1 MEGLIGK
8 KIGMTQVFT
17 EDGKR
22 VCVTVI
28 EVGPCPVV
36 QVKTMEKDGYVAAQ
50 LGFGEQKLWKD
61 PEADKEAHDGR
72 RARNRITKAESGHLT
87 KTGGLTKGVRILKE
101 FKPEAGEEVKVGDV
115 LTVENFKGV
124 KYVDVTGVTKGK
136 GFAGVLKRY
145 GFAGGNM
152 THGGHSKRR
161 TGGLAARDLPGWIEK
176 GKKMPGHMG
185 DVNRKNI
192 NLEVVQIRPEDNAIL
207 VKGSIPGARNGFV
220 FVRKSLKNAALAF
233 KAAKKGAK

>member
-8 KIGMTQVFT
+8 KIGMTQVYDAEGNRT
-17 EDGKR
+17 
-22 VCVTVI
+22 CVTVI

-36 QVKTMEKDGYVAAQ
+36 QLKTLEKDGYVAAQ
-50 LGFGEQKLWKD
+50 VGFGPQKKQRLS
-61 PEADKEAHDGR
+61 
-72 RARNRITKAESGHLT
+72 KAVQKHFE
-87 KTGGLTKGVRILKE
+87 KAGVETMRVLRE
-101 FKPEAGEEVKVGDV
+101 FALDEGEVLEVGKAV
-115 LTVENFKGV
+115 TVANFEGV
-124 KYVDVTGVTKGK
+124 KYVDVTGVTKGR
-136 GFAGVLKRY
+136 GFAGVIRRY

>member
-8 KIGMTQVFT
+8 KIGMTQVFV
-17 EDGKR
+17 DGKR
-22 VCVTVI
+22 LCVTVL

-36 QVKTMEKDGYVAAQ
+36 QMKTLEKDGYVAAQ
-50 LGFGEQKLWKD
+50 IGFGEQKKQRL
-61 PEADKEAHDGR
+61 
-72 RARNRITKAESGHLT
+72 TKAVAGHQE
-87 KTGGLTKGVRILKE
+87 KTGGLVDKKVRVLKE
-101 FKPEAGEEVKVGDV
+101 FALDKGEEVKVGDV
-115 LTVENFKGV
+115 MTVSNFDGV
-124 KYVDVTGVTKGK
+124 KYVDVTGTTKGK

-145 GFAGGNM
+145 LFAGGNL

-185 DVNRKNI
+185 DVTRTAV

-207 VKGSIPGARNGFV
+207 VKGSVPGARNGTV
-220 FVRKSLKNAALAF
+220 IIRKSLLNAALAF
-233 KAAKKGAK
+233 KAQKGAK

>member
-8 KIGMTQVFT
+8 KIGMTQVYDET
-17 EDGKR
+17 GKR
-22 VCVTVI
+22 TCVTVI

-36 QVKTMEKDGYVAAQ
+36 QLKTLENDGYVAAQ
-50 LGFGEQKLWKD
+50 IAFGTQKPQRLPKAEQKHY
-61 PEADKEAHDGR
+61 E
-72 RARNRITKAESGHLT
+72 KA
-87 KTGGLTKGVRILKE
+87 GVACAKVLKE
-101 FKPEAGEEVKVGDV
+101 FALDEGETLEVGKAV
-115 LTVENFKGV
+115 TVANFEGV

-185 DVNRKNI
+185 DVNRKAM
-192 NLEVVQIRPEDNAIL
+192 NLEVVQVRPEDNALL
-207 VKGSIPGARNGFV
+207 VKGSIPGAKNGIV
-220 FVRKSLKNAALAF
+220 FIKKSLKNNVIAA
-233 KAAKKGAK
+233 KAKKGAK

>member
-8 KIGMTQVFT
+8 KVGMTQVYDA
-17 EDGKR
+17 DGKR
-22 VCVTVI
+22 TTVTVI

-36 QVKTMEKDGYVAAQ
+36 QLKTLENDGYVAAQ
-50 LGFGEQKLWKD
+50 VGFGVQKASRL
-61 PEADKEAHDGR
+61 A
-72 RARNRITKAESGHLT
+72 KAQQKHFEKAGIETMRVL
-87 KTGGLTKGVRILKE
+87 RE
-101 FKPEAGEEVKVGDV
+101 FALDAGEEVKVGDKI
-115 LTVENFKGV
+115 TVANFEGV
-124 KYVDVTGVTKGK
+124 KYVDVTGTTKGR

-145 GFAGGNM
+145 NFAGGNM

-185 DVNRKNI
+185 DVSRKAI

-207 VKGSIPGARNGFV
+207 VKGSVPGARNGTV
-220 FVRKSLKNAALAF
+220 IVRKSLKNNVIAF
-233 KAAKKGAK
+233 KAQKGAK

>member
-8 KIGMTQVFT
+8 KVGMTQVYDA
-17 EDGKR
+17 DGKR
-22 VCVTVI
+22 TTVTVL

-36 QVKTMEKDGYVAAQ
+36 QLKTAEKDGYVAAQ
-50 LGFGEQKLWKD
+50 LGWGVQKVQRL
-61 PEADKEAHDGR
+61 
-72 RARNRITKAESGHLT
+72 TKAVAGHLK
-87 KTGGLTKGVRILKE
+87 KTGGLEGGVRILKE
-101 FKPEAGEEVKVGDV
+101 FALDAGEEVKVGDKI
-115 LTVENFKGV
+115 TVANFEGV
-124 KYVDVTGVTKGK
+124 KYVDVTGTTKGR

-145 GFAGGNM
+145 NFAGGNM

-185 DVNRKNI
+185 DVSRKAV

-207 VKGSIPGARNGFV
+207 VKGSVPGARNGTV
-220 FVRKSLKNAALAF
+220 YVRKSLKNNVLAR
-233 KAAKKGAK
+233 KAKKGAQ

>member
-8 KIGMTQVFT
+8 KIGMTQVYDAEGNRT
-17 EDGKR
+17 
-22 VCVTVI
+22 CVTVI

-36 QVKTMEKDGYVAAQ
+36 QLKTLEKDGYVAAQ
-50 LGFGEQKLWKD
+50 VGFGPQKKQRLS
-61 PEADKEAHDGR
+61 
-72 RARNRITKAESGHLT
+72 KAVQKHFE
-87 KTGGLTKGVRILKE
+87 KAGVETMRVLRE
-101 FKPEAGEEVKVGDV
+101 FALDEGETLEVGKAV
-115 LTVENFKGV
+115 TVANFEGV
-124 KYVDVTGVTKGK
+124 KYVDVTGQTKGK
-136 GFAGVLKRY
+136 GFAGVLKKW

-176 GKKMPGHMG
+176 GKKMPGDMG
-185 DVNRKNI
+185 DVSRKAM

-207 VKGSIPGARNGFV
+207 VKGSVPGARNGIV
-220 FVRKSLKNAALAF
+220 IVRKSLKNNVIAA

>member
-8 KIGMTQVFT
+8 KIGMTQVFD
-17 EDGKR
+17 EGGKR
-22 VCVTVI
+22 TTVTVI

-36 QVKTMEKDGYVAAQ
+36 QLKTAETDGYVAAQ
-50 LGFGEQKLWKD
+50 LGFGEQKAQRL
-61 PEADKEAHDGR
+61 A
-72 RARNRITKAESGHLT
+72 KAQQKHFE
-87 KTGGLTKGVRILKE
+87 KAGVACMKILKE
-101 FKPEAGEEVKVGDV
+101 FALDAGEEVKVGDV
-115 LTVENFKGV
+115 MTVSNFEGC
-124 KYVDVTGVTKGK
+124 KYVDVTGVTKGR

-145 GFAGGNM
+145 NFAGGNM

-185 DVNRKNI
+185 DVNRKAT

-207 VKGSIPGARNGFV
+207 VKGSIPGARNGTV
-220 FVRKSLKNAALAF
+220 IVRKSLKNNVIAF
-233 KAAKKGAK
+233 KAQKGAK

>member
-8 KIGMTQVFT
+8 KIGMTQVFDA
-17 EDGKR
+17 DGKR
-22 VCVTVI
+22 VCVTVV

-36 QVKTMEKDGYVAAQ
+36 QMKTLEKDGYVAAQ
-50 LGFGEQKLWKD
+50 LGFGEQKKQRL
-61 PEADKEAHDGR
+61 
-72 RARNRITKAESGHLT
+72 TKAVAGHQE
-87 KTGGLTKGVRILKE
+87 KTGGLVDKKVRVLKE
-101 FKPEAGEEVKVGDV
+101 FALDKGEEVKVGDV
-115 LTVENFKGV
+115 MTVSNFDGV
-124 KYVDVTGVTKGK
+124 KYVDVTGTTKGK

-145 GFAGGNM
+145 LFAGGNL

-185 DVNRKNI
+185 DVTRTAV

-207 VKGSIPGARNGFV
+207 VKGSVPGARNGTV
-220 FVRKSLKNAALAF
+220 IIRKSLLNAALAF
-233 KAAKKGAK
+233 KAQKGAK

>member
-8 KIGMTQVFT
+8 KIGMTQVYDA
-17 EDGKR
+17 DGKR
-22 VCVTVI
+22 TCVTVI

-36 QVKTMEKDGYVAAQ
+36 QLKTLEKDGYVAAQ
-50 LGFGEQKLWKD
+50 LGFDAQKAKRL
-61 PEADKEAHDGR
+61 A
-72 RARNRITKAESGHLT
+72 KAQQKHFE
-87 KTGGLTKGVRILKE
+87 KAGVETMKVLKE
-101 FKPEAGEEVKVGDV
+101 FAMEDGDKELKVGDSV
-115 LTVENFKGV
+115 TVANFEGV
-124 KYVDVTGVTKGK
+124 KYVDITGVTKGK
-136 GFAGVLKRY
+136 GFAGVIKRY

-185 DVNRKNI
+185 DVNRKAI

-207 VKGSIPGARNGFV
+207 VKGSIPGARNGV
-220 FVRKSLKNAALAF
+220 VIIRKSLKNNRIAY
-233 KAAKKGAK
+233 KAQKGAK

>member
-8 KIGMTQVFT
+8 KVGMTQVYDA
-17 EDGKR
+17 DGKR
-22 VCVTVI
+22 TTVTVL

-36 QVKTMEKDGYVAAQ
+36 QLKTAEKDGYVAAQ
-50 LGFGEQKLWKD
+50 LGWGEQKVQRL
-61 PEADKEAHDGR
+61 
-72 RARNRITKAESGHLT
+72 TKAVAGHLK
-87 KTGGLTKGVRILKE
+87 KTGGLEGGVRILKE
-101 FKPEAGEEVKVGDV
+101 FALDAGEEVKVGDKI
-115 LTVENFKGV
+115 TVANFEGV

-145 GFAGGNM
+145 KFAGGNM

-185 DVNRKNI
+185 AVTRTTT
-192 NLEVVQIRPEDNAIL
+192 NLEVVAVRPEDNALL
-207 VKGSIPGARNGFV
+207 VKGSIPGARNGIV
-220 FVRKSLKNAALAF
+220 IVRKSLRNNV
-233 KAAKKGAK
+233 KKGAK

>member
-8 KIGMTQVFT
+8 KVGMTQVFV
-17 EDGKR
+17 DGKR
-22 VCVTVI
+22 ICVTVL

-36 QVKTMEKDGYVAAQ
+36 QMKTLEKDGYVAAQ
-50 LGFGEQKLWKD
+50 IGFGEQKKQRL
-61 PEADKEAHDGR
+61 
-72 RARNRITKAESGHLT
+72 TKAVAGHQE
-87 KTGGLTKGVRILKE
+87 KTGGLVDKKVRVLKE
-101 FKPEAGEEVKVGDV
+101 FALDKGEEVKVGDV
-115 LTVENFKGV
+115 MTVSNFDGV
-124 KYVDVTGVTKGK
+124 KYVDVTGTTKGK

-145 GFAGGNM
+145 LFAGGNL

-185 DVNRKNI
+185 DVTRTAV

-207 VKGSIPGARNGFV
+207 VKGSVPGARNGTV
-220 FVRKSLKNAALAF
+220 IIRKSLLNAALAF
-233 KAAKKGAK
+233 KAQKGAK

>member
-8 KIGMTQVFT
+8 KIGMTQVYDA
-17 EDGKR
+17 EGKR
-22 VCVTVI
+22 TCVTVI

-36 QVKTMEKDGYVAAQ
+36 QVKTPERDGYTAAQ
-50 LGFGEQKLWKD
+50 LGFGEQKVKRL
-61 PEADKEAHDGR
+61 
-72 RARNRITKAESGHLT
+72 TKAEAGHLK
-87 KTGGLTKGVRILKE
+87 KTGGIEGGVRVLKE
-101 FKPEAGEEVKVGDV
+101 FALDEGEQVKAGDV
-115 LTVENFKGV
+115 LTVANFEGV
-124 KYVDVTGVTKGK
+124 KYVDVTGVTKGR

-185 DVNRKNI
+185 DVNRTAV

-207 VKGSIPGARNGFV
+207 VKGSVPGARNGTL
-220 FVRKSLKNAALAF
+220 FVRKSLKNNVLAF
-233 KAAKKGAK
+233 KAKKGAK

>member
-8 KIGMTQVFT
+8 KIGMTQVYD
-17 EDGKR
+17 ENGKR
-22 VCVTVI
+22 TCVTVI

-36 QVKTMEKDGYVAAQ
+36 QLKTLEKDGYVAAQ
-50 LGFGEQKLWKD
+50 IGFGPQKPQRLTK
-61 PEADKEAHDGR
+61 PV
-72 RARNRITKAESGHLT
+72 RARFKKAGVQAMRVLREFAMEESDAAL
-87 KTGGLTKGVRILKE
+87 
-101 FKPEAGEEVKVGDV
+101 KVGDNV
-115 LTVENFKGV
+115 TVSNFEGV

-185 DVNRKNI
+185 DVNRKAM
-192 NLEVVQIRPEDNAIL
+192 NLEVVQVRPEDNALL
-207 VKGSIPGARNGFV
+207 VKGSIPGARNGIV
-220 FVRKSLKNAALAF
+220 FVRKSLKNNVLAA
-233 KAAKKGAK
+233 KAKKGAK

>member
-8 KIGMTQVFT
+8 KIGMTQVFDA
-17 EDGKR
+17 DGKR
-22 VCVTVI
+22 TCVTVI

-36 QVKTMEKDGYVAAQ
+36 QLKTLEKDGYEAAQ
-50 LGFGEQKLWKD
+50 LGFGTQKAVRVAKAQQKHFEKAGVECARVLKEFALD
-61 PEADKEAHDGR
+61 EADKE
-72 RARNRITKAESGHLT
+72 L
-87 KTGGLTKGVRILKE
+87 
-101 FKPEAGEEVKVGDV
+101 KVGDNV
-115 LTVENFKGV
+115 TVANFEGV

-136 GFAGVLKRY
+136 GFAGVIKRY

-152 THGGHSKRR
+152 THGGHAKRR

-185 DVNRKNI
+185 DVNRKAV

-207 VKGSIPGARNGFV
+207 VKGSIPGARNGV
-220 FVRKSLKNAALAF
+220 VIIRKSLKNNVIAY
-233 KAAKKGAK
+233 KAQKGAK